1 MEAPLDRQYYV
12 TGGNAGVYKLEEKQ
26 VSARQLDSIE
36 TGALDATELGSL
48 TFIQV
53 DPEEGEQLP
62 TEVQSDQL

>member
-1 MEAPLDRQYYV
+1 M
-12 TGGNAGVYKLEEKQ
+12 YKLEEKQ

-62 TEVQSDQL
+62 IEVQSDQL